1 MLWITFYQF
10 YEIRIRFTLKKY
22 LQERLVSKPLMF
34 PSFNSE
40 LNCETKGTFFTGKG
54 MEKKERKMKKIYDG

>member
-54 MEKKERKMKKIYDG
+54 RGKKREKNEKIYDG